1 MKKINN
7 YIEINKQAWDKR
19 TPIHIES
26 KFYNNKSFKKKQNSL
41 KSIEANALGNVK
53 GKSILHLQCHFGQD
67 SISLSKMGAKVTAV
81 DFSRVAI
88 NEARKLAKE
97 LKIDLEFIEKDVLKL
112 DIKKRFDIV
121 FSSYGIIGWLPDL
134 NIWAKVISRHLKKG
148 GLFLLTEFHPF
159 TELIKDSGYDY
170 FYKPEP
176 DIKNTKG
183 TYTDGG
189 SKLVTKTCW
198 WNHSLT
204 DIFKA
209 LESNGMKLNLFE
221 EFDYCPYKLE
231 GMIEKEKGKYILN
244 KRKNLSTP
252 YVFNLKATKK

>member
-1 MKKINN
+1 M
-7 YIEINKQAWDKR
+7 
-19 TPIHIES
+19 
-26 KFYNNKSFKKKQNSL
+26 
-41 KSIEANALGNVK
+41 
-53 GKSILHLQCHFGQD
+53 GKSY
-67 SISLSKMGAKVTAV
+67 
-81 DFSRVAI
+81 
-88 NEARKLAKE
+88 
-97 LKIDLEFIEKDVLKL
+97 
-112 DIKKRFDIV
+112 IKA
-121 FSSYGIIGWLPDL
+121 S
-134 NIWAKVISRHLKKG
+134 KKG

-159 TELIKDSGYDY
+159 TDLIKDSGYDY

-221 EFDYCPYKLE
+221 EFNYCPYKLE
-231 GMIEKEKGKYILN
+231 GMIEKENI
-244 KRKNLSTP
+244 
-252 YVFNLKATKK
+252 F